1 MSSYTCVC
9 VCVCVCVRVCVRVCV
24 CACVRVCTG
33 LRDTSPYWPNS
44 FSICTA
50 MMAPPLA
57 YRCLRMRASKA
68 RHQADTAAM

>member
-1 MSSYTCVC
+1 MLC
-9 VCVCVCVRVCVRVCV
+9 
-24 CACVRVCTG
+24 VCTG
-33 LRDTSPYWPNS
+33 FRDTSPYWPNS

-57 YRCLRMRASKA
+57 YRCLLMRANKA